1 MKSLDSG
8 GCVSNLG
15 ASILFFTNTL
25 FDSCWSGMFGGAL
38 YSSGINITDQIII
51 KNSKS
56 KIGGGAFVGNT
67 QCNVSGL
74 NKIIFLND
82 SNTAT
87 ISSQQYFICTLQQ
100 DYLRTASCDLFELDS
115 IYQLNTELT
124 NTEFYQVQTEVELK
138 NNGYPFFLKEFN
150 EDQSIGNLYNYI
162 DNDYKQFFYNFEIP
176 NAYYPYV
183 LTSYSKAF
191 DYGGCTGNIRYGCFN
206 QTDAC
211 VRGMQQVLNQ
221 QSQQMQ
227 CKYCDFGTYSNEP
240 TNNCEV
246 CNINNFDEC
255 YANNSFLKQNYWRP
269 QNTKYDD
276 TYFCQLN
283 QKSCNSK
290 NRLGYGNDLCS
301 EGYTGAQC
309 LVCDINGEFWRGES
323 YGRDFIRLLS
333 QTILPNQ

>member
-56 KIGGGAFVGNT
+56 KIGGGAFV
-67 QCNVSGL
+67 
-74 NKIIFLND
+74 D
-82 SNTAT
+82 
-87 ISSQQYFICTLQQ
+87 
-100 DYLRTASCDLFELDS
+100 
-115 IYQLNTELT
+115 
-124 NTEFYQVQTEVELK
+124 
-138 NNGYPFFLKEFN
+138 
-150 EDQSIGNLYNYI
+150 
-162 DNDYKQFFYNFEIP
+162 
-176 NAYYPYV
+176 
-183 LTSYSKAF
+183 
-191 DYGGCTGNIRYGCFN
+191 GGCTGNIRYGCFN